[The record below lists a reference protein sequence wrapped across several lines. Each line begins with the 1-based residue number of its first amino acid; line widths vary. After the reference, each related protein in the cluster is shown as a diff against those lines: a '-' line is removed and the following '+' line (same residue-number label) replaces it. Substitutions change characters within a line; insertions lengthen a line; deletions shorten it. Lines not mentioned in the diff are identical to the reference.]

1 MDAETG
7 SRMVPLKS
15 NGVSSV
21 STLNGYD
28 LVFSPWV
35 TTSISQ
41 YSECSGSIPLRES
54 YHVISHIIFVRYII
68 HHYYTI
74 YDFNPDVDGSIPL
87 NIPFIYPLI
96 NVYIT
101 MVKITIFSG

>member
-35 TTSISQ
+35 ITSISQ
-41 YSECSGSIPLRES
+41 YSEYSGSIPLRES
-54 YHVISHIIFVRYII
+54 YYVISHIIFVRYII
-68 HHYYTI
+68 LYIIIPYMM
-74 YDFNPDVDGSIPL
+74 SIPML
-87 NIPFIYPLI
+87 
-96 NVYIT
+96 
-101 MVKITIFSG
+101 MVQSH